1 MRLQPHLC
9 RYWLNPNKDCELEFK
24 RQVNEVCQLYQCA
37 DQLLEENIHLISV
50 DEMTGIQALERVKK
64 TKLAKPGQV
73 EKQEFEYLR
82 HGTQSLI
89 GNWHVARGKIIAPTI
104 KATRTELDFVE
115 HIQNTIETAPQAGWI
130 FILDQLNTH
139 CSESLVKMVAR
150 LCEIN
155 IDLGEKGSSGI
166 LKSMSSRREFLSNQ
180 EHRIRF
186 VYVPK
191 HTSWLNQ
198 IECWF
203 SILVRRLIK
212 RSSFL
217 STEELKEKIVDFIDY
232 FNRYFSKPFNWKFQ
246 GYETGA

>member
-1 MRLQPHLC
+1 
-9 RYWLNPNKDCELEFK
+9 
-24 RQVNEVCQLYQCA
+24 VNEVCQLYQCA